1 MNIKKIFN
9 NKIFLIFLAPFF
21 LGISLTLSFQP
32 FNLTFVN
39 FIILPLFF
47 LIITYVSK
55 RSKNIYRRKP
65 YLQNLFFIGYM
76 FGFGFFLSGIY
87 WISYSLTFDEK
98 FVYLIPISLVLMP
111 MLLGLF
117 FGIAIVS
124 VGAFLKNNIAS
135 IFLFCCSLSFFD
147 YMRSKILTG
156 FPWNIWGYS
165 WSWFTEMIQILNP
178 IGLFAFNLLSLTL
191 FCAPL
196 LLVFKK
202 KLSNLY
208 ILSIIILLSFSN
220 YIYGSFMVNSSPK
233 NTDQNSINIKLISP
247 NFDLEYNLSSNQI
260 EKKLQRLVKFSEPN
274 KNKDTIFIWPEGVFT
289 GYDLDE
295 LSAYKKIVENN
306 FSRKHTILFGINTKN
321 KKNGEIYNSLVAVNS
336 SFEKIYQY
344 NKKKLVPFGEFI
356 PFEKQFNKLGLKKI
370 TEGHGSFARGAV
382 QENLLINDLNILPLI
397 CYEII
402 FPEMIQKMNQ
412 DTNLIINVSEDAW
425 FGKSIGPHQHFAKAI
440 FRAVESNT
448 ILARSANQGITAFI
462 DNRGKVIKRLEPYEA
477 GNIELEILLNS
488 SNYKNRNDLIF
499 FVLLITYTIIFFT
512 LRNKL

>member
-21 LGISLTLSFQP
+21 LGISSTLSFQP

-178 IGLFAFNLLSLTL
+178 IIKPN
-191 FCAPL
+191 
-196 LLVFKK
+196 
-202 KLSNLY
+202 
-208 ILSIIILLSFSN
+208 IILRPSF
-220 YIYGSFMVNSSPK
+220 
-233 NTDQNSINIKLISP
+233 TSI
-247 NFDLEYNLSSNQI
+247 
-260 EKKLQRLVKFSEPN
+260 
-274 KNKDTIFIWPEGVFT
+274 
-289 GYDLDE
+289 
-295 LSAYKKIVENN
+295 
-306 FSRKHTILFGINTKN
+306 
-321 KKNGEIYNSLVAVNS
+321 
-336 SFEKIYQY
+336 
-344 NKKKLVPFGEFI
+344 
-356 PFEKQFNKLGLKKI
+356 
-370 TEGHGSFARGAV
+370 
-382 QENLLINDLNILPLI
+382 
-397 CYEII
+397 
-402 FPEMIQKMNQ
+402 
-412 DTNLIINVSEDAW
+412 
-425 FGKSIGPHQHFAKAI
+425 
-440 FRAVESNT
+440 
-448 ILARSANQGITAFI
+448 
-462 DNRGKVIKRLEPYEA
+462 
-477 GNIELEILLNS
+477 
-488 SNYKNRNDLIF
+488 
-499 FVLLITYTIIFFT
+499 
-512 LRNKL
+512 